1 MLYIF
6 RSVCI
11 LHCILCLVKVKSI
24 EPSYSGVPHSQ
35 KTIRIN
41 ILHSFFVSLVIMKGL
56 DHLCVCFFL
65 ILFFFFFCLSILK
78 AGHLSIYFS
87 CEWLVASLKNFLDLP
102 GYVFIIRKTLPGCTF
117 TVQWWGVSA
126 QCLSDRAYVSGKHG
140 QENLLFL
147 ESLCVQCNKTMWTV
161 LFVWKF
167 VLQKVLLNNTFD
179 RRRPLKR
186 HADFFGHF

>member
-56 DHLCVCFFL
+56 DHLCVCFFKS
-65 ILFFFFFCLSILK
+65 FFSFSFVSPFWKQVIWVFTFLVNDWSL
-78 AGHLSIYFS
+78 HLRT
-87 CEWLVASLKNFLDLP
+87 SLT
-102 GYVFIIRKTLPGCTF
+102 YQAMC
-117 TVQWWGVSA
+117 S
-126 QCLSDRAYVSGKHG
+126 
-140 QENLLFL
+140 
-147 ESLCVQCNKTMWTV
+147 
-161 LFVWKF
+161 LFVKPCQAVHSQF
-167 VLQKVLLNNTFD
+167 SDEGSLLSACQT
-179 RRRPLKR
+179 
-186 HADFFGHF
+186 GHMCLGSMDKKISCF